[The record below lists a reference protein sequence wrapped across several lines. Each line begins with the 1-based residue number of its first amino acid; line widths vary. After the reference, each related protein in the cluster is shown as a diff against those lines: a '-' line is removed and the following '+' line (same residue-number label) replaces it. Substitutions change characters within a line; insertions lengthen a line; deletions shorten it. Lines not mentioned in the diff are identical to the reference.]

1 MHKKMSLPHRPG
13 VLDGIPKDIN
23 ALHYHISDESWWVTW
38 GEIKRLDQEI
48 YERIKQLATTM
59 STHDNNEEGE

>member
-1 MHKKMSLPHRPG
+1 MSLPHRPG

-23 ALHYHISDESWWVTW
+23 ALHYHISDEPWWVTW

-48 YERIKQLATTM
+48 YERINLTI
-59 STHDNNEEGE
+59 NENQYDSSHK